1 MNKTDFIYELEFNF
15 GSYTPFVYDCESSR
29 YQYVDGIISEA
40 FFDGINDDTEFEIR
54 ELDELPE
61 VKEVILDN
69 FITEYPER
77 KQEAI
82 KNDILDRGKIG
93 SWKDGETTIYMLIW

>member
-1 MNKTDFIYELEFNF
+1 MNKAEFINELEF
-15 GSYTPFVYDCESSR
+15 GKTTAFVYDCESSR
-29 YQYVDGIISEA
+29 YQYVDGIIFEE
-40 FFDGINDDTEFEIR
+40 FFEEDDDDKEFEIH

-61 VKEVILDN
+61 VKEVMLDN
-69 FITEYPER
+69 FVSDYFVN
-77 KQEAI
+77 KEAI

>member
-1 MNKTDFIYELEFNF
+1 MNKTEFISELEI
-15 GSYTPFVYDCESSR
+15 GTYTAFVYDCERSR
-29 YQYVDGIISEA
+29 YQYVDGIISEE
-40 FFDGINDDTEFEIR
+40 FFEGVDDDTEFEIR
-54 ELDELPE
+54 ELAELPE

-69 FITEYPER
+69 FIPDYPEYER
-77 KQEAI
+77 ETI

>member
-1 MNKTDFIYELEFNF
+1 MDKTEFINELEI
-15 GSYTPFVYDCESSR
+15 GTYTAFVYDCESSR

-40 FFDGINDDTEFEIR
+40 FFEEVEEDTEFEIR

-69 FITEYPER
+69 FIPDYPEYER
-77 KQEAI
+77 ETI
-82 KNDILDRGKIG
+82 KNDILARGKVG
-93 SWKDGETTIYMLIW
+93 SWHDGETTIYILIW